1 MSAGERPR
9 GRLRRRGSDLTR
21 REDLLEA
28 WIVLAVWIVVV
39 VGGAVAGL
47 VAAHAAADVLAR
59 QRAGRHAVR
68 AVLLTDAPRDAVT
81 AGAADGRVRAAVR
94 WTAPDATTRT
104 GWTLVSGGLTAGDR
118 VTVWQDGRGRLA
130 PGRPTGPAEGTVEA
144 GLLGAAAA
152 LAVAAP
158 ACAAGALAR
167 SVLDRRRLT
176 AWEREWER
184 TEPRW
189 SHRAD

>member
-1 MSAGERPR
+1 MSAGERRRPR
-9 GRLRRRGSDLTR
+9 FRRRGSDLVR
-21 REDLLEA
+21 GEDLLEA

-47 VAAHAAADVLAR
+47 VTAHAAADVLAR

-68 AVLLTDAPRDAVT
+68 AVLLTDAPRDAVS
-81 AGAADGRVRAAVR
+81 AGASDGRVRAAVR
-94 WTAPDATTRT
+94 WTAPDDTART
-104 GWTLVSGGLTAGDR
+104 GWTLVPGGLTAGTR

-130 PGRPTGPAEGTVEA
+130 PGRPAGRTEGTVEA
-144 GLLGAAAA
+144 VFLGTAAA

-167 SVLDRRRLT
+167 SGLRRRRLA

-184 TEPRW
+184 AEPRW
-189 SHRAD
+189 SHRAG